1 MFRIFFSF
9 IFLVSVAIVAQQP
22 TREDSLVGSVT
33 PEKTWWDLL
42 HYDITVKPDYP
53 TKTLTGN
60 NKIKYKT
67 LSGGNSKMMQI
78 DLVKPLTIDSAFQ
91 DNKKLT
97 FHNKGNIWYISLPK
111 HSKSKSYELNIYYSG
126 KPVESVSPPWDGG
139 MVWAKDSLNRPWIS
153 VACQYKGA
161 SLWYPC
167 KNMLYDEPDEG
178 ASISIIVPADM
189 TAVGNGR
196 WVGKKLS
203 SDRTAK
209 YTWKVVNPIN
219 HYGIS
224 FYAGNYVNISQT
236 YQGRKGKLDMSY
248 WILDYNRQKA
258 LDHMIPEAVQTMKSL
273 ERWFGPYPFY
283 EDGFKIVEAPY
294 IGMEHQSAIAYGN
307 NYTKGTFKGKDI
319 SKTGWGKKTDRLI
332 VHEMAHEWFGNSI
345 TASDI
350 ADRWIQEG
358 FAGLAEELV
367 IADLCGRKAGEEFLV
382 ARYKGIDNE
391 KPIIGRYGINEDS
404 SSDNYIKGWAVIHMI
419 KTIMNDDEKFRKILQ
434 GVTASFYH
442 KVTSTQEIE
451 DYIITKSG
459 MNFKPLFNQYLR
471 TTQIPELEYS
481 IKNNELRYR
490 FTNCI
495 DGFFMPVKIDGS
507 DDWLFPTVS
516 WQTFQLKNN
525 NITEINT
532 DPNFYI
538 KVKKVE

>member
-33 PEKTWWDLL
+33 PEKAWWDLL

-97 FHNKGNIWYISLPK
+97 FHNKDNIWYISLPK

-283 EDGFKIVEAPY
+283 EDGFKIVEATY

-332 VHEMAHEWFGNSI
+332 VHETAHEWFGNSI

>member
-33 PEKTWWDLL
+33 PEKAWWDLL

-332 VHEMAHEWFGNSI
+332 VHETAHEWFGNSI